1 MFQLRTYT
9 LCSAETLNQYATVH
23 WARHIR
29 TLQGF
34 GVTTHGIWTENSET
48 TNRLVALIS
57 FEDGVDP
64 AAITAE
70 VMASSEFAADMT
82 GFDSKNIV
90 AVDSAFLDATECSPI
105 R

>member
-9 LCSAETLNQYATVH
+9 LRSAETLDQYATVH
-23 WARHIR
+23 WARHIP

-34 GVTTHGIWTENSET
+34 GVTTHGIWTESSET
-48 TNRLVALIS
+48 ANRLIALIS
-57 FEDGVDP
+57 FADGADP

-70 VMASSEFAADMT
+70 VMASAEFAADMT

-90 AVDSAFLDATECSPI
+90 AVDSVFLDATDCSPI